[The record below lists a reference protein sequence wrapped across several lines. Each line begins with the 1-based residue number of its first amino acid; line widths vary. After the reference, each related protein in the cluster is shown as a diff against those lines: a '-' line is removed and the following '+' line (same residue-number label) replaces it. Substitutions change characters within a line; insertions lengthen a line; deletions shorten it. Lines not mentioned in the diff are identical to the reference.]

1 MTTPT
6 VRPASLGILACALAI
21 SAARAQQPACDVFC
35 HSRLADRAYAAGD
48 IASYTAHVRQ
58 VAELAPSHPGVVYA
72 LARAFARAGAPDSAI
87 AALARLGRMGDTRD
101 PNADSAFTRL
111 RTRPGYANA
120 RNRLLSN
127 RLPILDGKNAFEIAD
142 PDFVPEALAFDST
155 RARFLV
161 GSLAKR
167 VVSAVTPNGA
177 ATPFIAPTPAILR
190 VVGIHA
196 DASRDRLWFA
206 TWAPDSTHRDSTEPP
221 SLTRLFLAELTTGRI
236 VRSWTPDGGKPG
248 HLLNDFVVMEDGS
261 LYLTDTEQ
269 ALIYR
274 LRSPSD
280 TLELFVR
287 PPDGRFTSANG
298 ITRTPDGRTLYV
310 AFLEGIA
317 RLDVATRAL
326 TLLPSPDSVST
337 ASVDGLYWYRGGLVA
352 VQGIPTLECVVR
364 YSLSADGSAIT
375 AGGVIDRGQ
384 PVVHQ
389 PTTGTLVGSRFY
401 YIANSQYGR
410 LSDRGAP
417 LEPQTGP
424 PRRTVVRVIE
434 LRP

>member
-1 MTTPT
+1 MTTRARLT
-6 VRPASLGILACALAI
+6 LVTAALAAS
-21 SAARAQQPACDVFC
+21 SAGAQQPACDVFC

-48 IASYTAHVRQ
+48 IATYTAHVGE
-58 VAELAPSHPGVVYA
+58 VAALAPSHPGVVYA
-72 LARAFARAGAPDSAI
+72 TARAYARSGAPDSAI
-87 AALARLGRMGDTRD
+87 ASLARLGRMGDTRD
-101 PNADSAFTRL
+101 PHVDTAFARL
-111 RTRPGYANA
+111 RLRPGYSDA

-127 RLPILDGKNAFEIAD
+127 RLPILDGKIAFEIPD

-155 RARFLV
+155 RSRFLV

-167 VVSAVTPNGA
+167 LLAAVSPNGA
-177 ATPFIAPTPAILR
+177 STPYIAHAPEILR
-190 VVGIHA
+190 VVGIHV
-196 DASRDRLWFA
+196 DAPRNRVWFA

-221 SLTRLFLAELTTGRI
+221 SLTRLFLADLPTGRVI
-236 VRSWTPDGGKPG
+236 RSWTPDGGKPG
-248 HLLNDFVVMEDGS
+248 HLLNDFVVMDDGS
-261 LYLTDTEQ
+261 LYITDTEQ
-269 ALIYR
+269 GLIYR

-287 PPDGRFTSANG
+287 PPSGRFSNANG
-298 ITRTPDGRTLYV
+298 ITSTPDGRTLYV

-317 RLDVATRAL
+317 RLDVATRTL

-337 ASVDGLYWYRGGLVA
+337 ASIDGLYWYRGGLVA
-352 VQGIPTLECVVR
+352 VQGIPTLERVVR
-364 YSLSADGSAIT
+364 YSLAADGSAIT
-375 AGGVIDRGQ
+375 AGAVIDRGL

-389 PTTGTLVGSRFY
+389 PTTGTIVGSRFY

-417 LEPQTGP
+417 LAPQTGAP
-424 PRRTVVRVIE
+424 TRTVVRVIE

>member
-1 MTTPT
+1 MSIRIRLII
-6 VRPASLGILACALAI
+6 VAASL
-21 SAARAQQPACDVFC
+21 AASSTGAQQPACDVFC
-35 HSRLADRAYAAGD
+35 LSQLADRAYAAGD
-48 IASYTAHVRQ
+48 IASYTARVRQ

-87 AALARLGRMGDTRD
+87 ASLARLGRMGDTRD
-101 PNADSAFTRL
+101 PNADSAFIRL
-111 RTRPGYANA
+111 RARPGYADA

-127 RLPILDGKNAFEIAD
+127 RLPILDGKNAFEISD
-142 PDFVPEALAFDST
+142 PDFIPEALAFDST
-155 RARFLV
+155 RSRFLV

-167 VVSAVTPNGA
+167 LVSAFTPDGIL
-177 ATPFIAPTPAILR
+177 TPYVAPTPAVLR

-196 DASRDRLWFA
+196 DAPRDRLWFA
-206 TWAPDSTHRDSTEPP
+206 TWAPDSTHRGSTEPP
-221 SLTRLFLAELTTGRI
+221 SLTRLFLAELATGRI
-236 VRSWTPDGGKPG
+236 VKSWTPDGGKPG

-261 LYLTDTEQ
+261 LYITDTEQ
-269 ALIYR
+269 AFIYR

-287 PPDGRFTSANG
+287 PPPGRFTNANG
-298 ITRTPDGRTLYV
+298 ITSTPDGRALYV
-310 AFLEGIA
+310 GFLEGIA
-317 RLDVATRAL
+317 RLDVATRTL
-326 TLLPSPDSVST
+326 TLLPSPDSVSA

-352 VQGIPTLECVVR
+352 VQGIPTLERVVR
-364 YSLSADGSAIT
+364 YSLSADGNAIT

-389 PTTGTLVGSRFY
+389 PTTGTFVGTRFY

-410 LSDRGAP
+410 LSDRGGP
-417 LEPQTGP
+417 LEQQTGP
-424 PRRTVVRVIE
+424 PRRTVVRVID